1 MHLQFIFVCFRLSIK
16 WLKRAEQNK
25 QTFLPPLQREVG
37 ATRCTRRDC
46 EKIAWTSSPSRFWC
60 FSSFA
65 RGQYHRTAPTHKI
78 RNLSHF
84 LKVYQRVELYNLAF
98 STRWCIQIIFVCLFF
113 NLMLYIYLLYD
124 IIDVYNYIN
133 LYKYS
138 GGFYYVFGLL

>member
-37 ATRCTRRDC
+37 ATRCT
-46 EKIAWTSSPSRFWC
+46 
-60 FSSFA
+60 